1 MLRIFLELR
10 FSSVYFSMLRIFG
23 DNRISLFRVIHCT
36 KYNLWT
42 RAVDYGLAQ
51 LSARA
56 DRKKG
61 ILGKH
66 NNDGSGNVMQKS
78 FVVYSKIL
86 YVQNAFQLWWNEA
99 AISGL
104 EITRKKTCRQVTSS
118 MQLQNRSFEVVYWK
132 RTAVKCTKW
141 KMHVQNVQNYSL
153 SSLNMQICHVL
164 VFLVALVT

>member
-1 MLRIFLELR
+1 MLI
-10 FSSVYFSMLRIFG
+10 IFG
-23 DNRISLFRVIHCT
+23 KNRINLPRAIHCK

-42 RAVDYGLAQ
+42 RNVDYGLAQ
-51 LSARA
+51 LSVRA

-61 ILGKH
+61 SLGKH

-86 YVQNAFQLWWNEA
+86 YVQNAFQLCWNET

-118 MQLQNRSFEVVYWK
+118 IQLQNRSLEVVYWK

-141 KMHVQNVQNYSL
+141 KMHMQNVQNYSL
-153 SSLNMQICHVL
+153 SSLNMQIWSVL
-164 VFLVALVT
+164 SFFLKARNC